1 MSSCRNPEIGSRAT
15 SNRIISR
22 THLIMESIKKNDPN
36 LVYSSTSGLI
46 RFFFFSSFSDWLSL
60 HTFHL
65 DAKVQFPFPLQCPR
79 ARTPPCTTRTPPC
92 ARPPWKSAPPR
103 RPAGSTPRQ
112 TLQNVAPQESS
123 VSFSGS
129 WNRCT
134 PLVDTGGEGC
144 VRGRTL
150 LCAQPVVR
158 SLTFGVPCAA
168 VFLLRP
174 LFLIC
179 ALRSTLRAD
188 VCDLLAMA
196 WSFGQLRASPHTRR
210 LGSYHT
216 PSCLSPFTDPHT
228 RSFLPPPSS
237 PLTPPPPPPPPRP
250 RATTDHSLAPAH
262 LRLAVPVHTP
272 AHLPHRYW

>member
-22 THLIMESIKKNDPN
+22 THLIMESIKK
-36 LVYSSTSGLI
+36 LI
-46 RFFFFSSFSDWLSL
+46 RISLYVLAMADPFLLFLVIFRLVVIAHVSSGCQE
-60 HTFHL
+60 
-65 DAKVQFPFPLQCPR
+65 VQFPFPLQCPR

-92 ARPPWKSAPPR
+92 ARPPWNSAPPR

-196 WSFGQLRASPHTRR
+196 WSFGQLRASPHTRSRPVR
-210 LGSYHT
+210 LHVAPGA
-216 PSCLSPFTDPHT
+216 
-228 RSFLPPPSS
+228 
-237 PLTPPPPPPPPRP
+237 PR
-250 RATTDHSLAPAH
+250 TTA
-262 LRLAVPVHTP
+262 R
-272 AHLPHRYW
+272 RGRGGRG

>member
-1 MSSCRNPEIGSRAT
+1 MFLPW
-15 SNRIISR
+15 
-22 THLIMESIKKNDPN
+22 
-36 LVYSSTSGLI
+36 LI

-174 LFLIC
+174 LLLIC

-228 RSFLPPPSS
+228 RPFLPPPS
-237 PLTPPPPPPPPRP
+237 PPSPPPPRHHRP
-250 RATTDHSLAPAH
+250 FAGPGTPTTSPHPGTPPSPLLVD
-262 LRLAVPVHTP
+262 VPVWTAIRWLALRFVDGRDDEGKSAACLEMACSPEPSTP
-272 AHLPHRYW
+272 P